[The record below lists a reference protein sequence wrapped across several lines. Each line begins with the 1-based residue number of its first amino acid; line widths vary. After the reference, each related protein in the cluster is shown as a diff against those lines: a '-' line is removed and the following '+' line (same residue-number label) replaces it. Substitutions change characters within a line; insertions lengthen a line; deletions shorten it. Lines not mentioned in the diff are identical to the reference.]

1 MNVLIL
7 SDLIV
12 NSGVGQYMCQLAGEL
27 HDKGHDVVLA
37 SAVIFRTDIPTS
49 VKVVKLCNGGGKY
62 LLKYIRQLH
71 AIIKENNIEIV
82 HCNHRRQT
90 FLMHLYQL
98 LYGRIAVVWTCHTV
112 PYPNNWLKRVLGYYG
127 HKVIAISSEARLWL
141 KEELKIDDKH
151 LDLITNGVDN
161 KNLILPAEDKADL
174 KKRFFKDH
182 FDIDINGSE
191 TRVIVLHGRLAP
203 VKGIDLFIG
212 AFARLNQDQMRN
224 VEVVL
229 TGDMGTPYYEE
240 LCAQIYT
247 LGLENKFHFAGWMN
261 SCPILQIADIM
272 VLTSRQEGF
281 PLSCMEAFF
290 MKVPVIRTKMGGYLD
305 MMDFCVGVPSE
316 DVNAIY
322 EQLVKWIQ
330 NPESF
335 DSLVPKAYEYAM
347 KDGTIG
353 AMTEKTITTYKNAI
367 LLCGR

>member
-1 MNVLIL
+1 M
-7 SDLIV
+7 
-12 NSGVGQYMCQLAGEL
+12 
-27 HDKGHDVVLA
+27 
-37 SAVIFRTDIPTS
+37 
-49 VKVVKLCNGGGKY
+49 GGGKN
-62 LLKYIRQLH
+62 LLKYIRLLH

-90 FLMHLYQL
+90 FVMRLYQI
-98 LYGRIAVVWTCHTV
+98 LYGKIAVVWTCHTV
-112 PYPNNWLKRVLGYYG
+112 PYPNNWIKRILGYYG
-127 HKVIAISSEARLWL
+127 HKAIAISTEARHWM
-141 KEELKIDDKH
+141 KEELKINDKN

-161 KNLILPAEDKADL
+161 KNLILPIEGKYDL
-174 KKRFFKDH
+174 KNKFFREH
-182 FDIDINGSE
+182 FGMEINGSK
-191 TRVIVLHGRLAP
+191 TKVIVLHGRLDP
-203 VKGIDLFIG
+203 VKGIDLFID
-212 AFARLNQDQMRN
+212 AFARLNPEQMRN
-224 VEVVL
+224 IEVVL
-229 TGDMGTPYYEE
+229 TGDKSTPYYDE
-240 LCAQIYT
+240 LWSQISK
-247 LGLENKFHFAGWMN
+247 LGLTEKFHFAGWMD
-261 SCPILQIADIM
+261 SCSILQIADLM
-272 VLTSRQEGF
+272 VLTSRREGF